1 MSQDR
6 GLFQPPKPP
15 EPPKGIGY
23 EYPQTPPLV
32 EPPKPIFPWEGR
44 APKATRVFAEDLPAP
59 SASAALETT
68 GSSAEVGT
76 QSTDRE
82 SDAEELSP
90 ATPTGALPPDE
101 SFSKFS
107 TANAWDS
114 MPEIDRYISSLPQNR
129 RAKVQVL
136 LNKSTPLSSPPPQD
150 SSVTVSTS
158 DERPSGPERRPSKV
172 TDFPTEIERPSL
184 PVTPAPVRRPS
195 FWGAERDEAGDLPAA
210 EGVPEQ
216 SDWDPI
222 ARLLELQKRQA
233 DVLETVPAAE
243 GEKREIPDR
252 EVISSAAELKPGQAA
267 KLAQAAAAEAEQV
280 AALQASRQPQG
291 VEVGEETSKEAT
303 TRTEGASA
311 AVGGRAQV
319 IEEAVRAEPQEEALK
334 GPAPMTAA
342 AGAPGNA

>member
-15 EPPKGIGY
+15 EPPKDIGY
-23 EYPQTPPLV
+23 EYPQTPPQID
-32 EPPKPIFPWEGR
+32 PPKPIFPWEGR

-59 SASAALETT
+59 SAPETSET
-68 GSSAEVGT
+68 VGPSAEVG
-76 QSTDRE
+76 SHSMGRE
-82 SDAEELSP
+82 ADLEKLRP
-90 ATPTGALPPDE
+90 ASPTGAVPSDE
-101 SFSKFS
+101 SISKFS
-107 TANAWDS
+107 TANAWDN

-136 LNKSTPLSSPPPQD
+136 LNKATPLSSPPPQD
-150 SSVTVSTS
+150 STTTVSTS
-158 DERPSGPERRPSKV
+158 EERPGGPERRPSKV

-216 SDWDPI
+216 SDWDPV

-252 EVISSAAELKPGQAA
+252 EVISSAAELKPAQAA
-267 KLAQAAAAEAEQV
+267 KLAQVAAEVEQV

-291 VEVGEETSKEAT
+291 IEVGEETSREAT
-303 TRTEGASA
+303 TRTDGGSA
-311 AVGGRAQV
+311 AVGGRAQW

-342 AGAPGNA
+342 AGAPGNAS